1 MILEWRHGVLVDRD
15 GSCVTRLELGKVALE
30 GFHVGGSLAAGG
42 RGAQLHRSLFLICH
56 GRATPSL
63 ISSTYSFTCGLIF
76 LSFFILQGTH
86 GFTSNVPPL
95 ALVLSLWFFFFFWR
109 ECGVACFSMFFVCLF
124 PKIISGFMGLL
135 ENGLVT
141 MFMGL
146 FMVWFGFLDLF
157 LIFLDFVET
166 EFGCWIWIWIWGLLE
181 ISFGCWVEHE
191 ERVLKLLRKNNEK

>member
-1 MILEWRHGVLVDRD
+1 M
-15 GSCVTRLELGKVALE
+15 TRLELGGVALK
-30 GFHVGGSLAAGG
+30 GFHVGGSLAVRG
-42 RGAQLHRSLFLICH
+42 RGTQLHPSLFPIYR

-63 ISSTYSFTCGLIF
+63 ISSAYNFTCGLIF
-76 LSFFILQGTH
+76 LSFFILQDTH

-95 ALVLSLWFFFFFWR
+95 ALVLSLFVFLFLFLERMWRCLFFWVF
-109 ECGVACFSMFFVCLF
+109 CVFVSK
-124 PKIISGFMGLL
+124 KISEFMGLL

-157 LIFLDFVET
+157 LVFLDFMET
-166 EFGCWIWIWIWGLLE
+166 RFGCWIWIWDLLE

>member
-15 GSCVTRLELGKVALE
+15 GSCVTRLELGRVALE

-42 RGAQLHRSLFLICH
+42 RGAQLHPSLFLICH

-95 ALVLSLWFFFFFWR
+95 ALVLSLWFFFFFG
-109 ECGVACFSMFFVCLF
+109 ENVE
-124 PKIISGFMGLL
+124 LL
-135 ENGLVT
+135 VFL
-141 MFMGL
+141 
-146 FMVWFGFLDLF
+146 GFLCVCF
-157 LIFLDFVET
+157 P
-166 EFGCWIWIWIWGLLE
+166 
-181 ISFGCWVEHE
+181 
-191 ERVLKLLRKNNEK
+191 R